1 MANHSRHC
9 PLDSG
14 PIQAAAVPRTHPSRP
29 GSATRFSGCF
39 ARLDGLCGH
48 DGIDGFAKP
57 EVEPGWVSGTRTEPP
72 IGRLRMPRGGARLM
86 HQAAK
91 RAGARRRPRS
101 AIPGS
106 ASPGAPAEVHP
117 AAVDRPIRSAT
128 GVHCSAFGLM
138 PIAAIAPW
146 RTHAVSPGW
155 AGEPGWLDVE
165 PNDDA
170 AGSCQGRAGDPSPA
184 STPAPTGQ
192 VRSVDFRALAR
203 ALVAAALAA
212 HGQPTSS
219 RTVVGRLTVA
229 GSARWRFHPPGQRNT
244 ENEGGCDRG

>member
-1 MANHSRHC
+1 M
-9 PLDSG
+9 DSG

-48 DGIDGFAKP
+48 DGIDGFAQA
-57 EVEPGWVSGTRTEPP
+57 EVGPGWVSGTAPSPP

-138 PIAAIAPW
+138 PITAIAPW
-146 RTHAVSPGW
+146 RTYAVSPRW
-155 AGEPGWLDVE
+155 AAEPGWLDVE
-165 PNDDA
+165 PNDAKD
-170 AGSCQGRAGDPSPA
+170 SRQHRASDPSRAEPP
-184 STPAPTGQ
+184 TPPSQ
-192 VRSVDFRALAR
+192 VRGADLRTLAR

-212 HGQPTSS
+212 HGQGTSS
-219 RTVVGRLTVA
+219 RTVAGRSGVA
-229 GSARWRFHPPGQRNT
+229 GSARWRFHPPGQPDPK
-244 ENEGGCDRG
+244 NEDKCDRG